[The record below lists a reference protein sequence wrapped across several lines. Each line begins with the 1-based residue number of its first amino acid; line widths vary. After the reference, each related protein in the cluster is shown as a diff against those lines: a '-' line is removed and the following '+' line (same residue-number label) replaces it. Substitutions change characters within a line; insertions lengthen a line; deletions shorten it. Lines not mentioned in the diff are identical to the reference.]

1 MMLDKT
7 KIKPIPK
14 AIIAKI
20 RKLDETRRNGDESFT
35 TYYSYLAKINKDLV
49 KITVACKMK
58 QRQWFC
64 KQVAVHAVNS
74 DIGFVK
80 DIEYSLFGYN
90 VGWYNEGLSSARKHY
105 NNGVWYEV
113 ESKYYNLQTPVVNK
127 KYALTFSEYKYS
139 AIDKYP
145 YRDILKYLRI
155 YKDNPQVEYLVKLG
169 LSHFATNKTLV
180 KLIGKN
186 KNFRKWI
193 IQNKE
198 VLQNKYGFYGYITAK
213 IIKTAYKEKISI
225 PESQQIHKIIKNIK
239 EHYQYELIAEVIPKK
254 EMIKFADYLNRQKTD
269 CNSYID
275 YIIACKKLNIDLT
288 VNQNKYPSNF
298 DKWHDKRI
306 EQYHEVKAKEDREA
320 RKELYEKFE
329 KIASK
334 YLPLERTL
342 IADDYVCIIAKSP
355 KQLIYEGEK
364 LNHCVGRMNY
374 DQKFA
379 NEETLIFF
387 VRNKLAPNTPFVTVE
402 YSLISH
408 KVLQCYAKHNAKPD
422 DNVLEFVNKKWLPYA
437 NRKIKKIAN

>member
-20 RKLDETRRNGDESFT
+20 RKLDEAKRFGNERFI
-35 TYYSYLAKINKDLV
+35 TYYAYFTKINKELAEV
-49 KITVACKMK
+49 TVACRMK
-58 QRQWFC
+58 SKQWFC
-64 KQVAVHAVNS
+64 KQVAVHGINS
-74 DIGFVK
+74 KYCLVK
-80 DIEYSLFGYN
+80 DLEYVYLGYN
-90 VGWYNEGLSSARKHY
+90 VGWYDEGISKNKKPY
-105 NNGVWYEV
+105 NDNKWQEA
-113 ESKYYNLQTPVVNK
+113 EDKYYNVTCRIINK
-127 KYALTFSEYKYS
+127 NYALKIDDLKYS
-139 AIDKYP
+139 AVDKYP
-145 YRDILKYLRI
+145 YLDVLKYLKI
-155 YKDNPQVEYLVKLG
+155 YKQYPQAEYLVKLG

-198 VLQNKYGFYGYITAK
+198 VLQNKYGLYGYITTK
-213 IIKTAYKEKISI
+213 IIQTAYKEKISI
-225 PESQQIHKIIKNIK
+225 LESQQIHKIIKNIK
-239 EHYQYELIAEVIPKK
+239 EHYQYELITEVIPKK
-254 EMIKFADYLNRQKTD
+254 EMVKFVDYINKQNTD

-275 YIIACKKLNIDLT
+275 YIIACKKLNIDLS

-306 EQYHEVKAKEDREA
+306 DEYHEVKAKEDREA

-355 KQLIYEGEK
+355 QQLIYEGQE
-364 LNHCVGRMNY
+364 LHHCVGRMNY
-374 DQKFA
+374 DKKFV
-379 NEETLIFF
+379 NEESLIFF

-402 YSLISH
+402 YSLKNH
-408 KVLQCYAKHNAKPD
+408 KVLQCYAEHNKRPD
-422 DNVLEFVNKKWLPYA
+422 ADVIEFVNKKWLPYA
-437 NRKIKKIAN
+437 NRKIKNIAN